1 MFNVFSL
8 TEAVNNAA
16 NGNISDITPHAYIG
30 TMEEACED
38 FRYMLMTE
46 AAEQA
51 EFYARSEEIITE
63 AAFSNPDSVGVLVE
77 NVFSNMGTRIKEF
90 FAKLK
95 KWILGLIDTM
105 KATFFQFTKKT
116 SEWLKI
122 MGPRIDAAKNRAG
135 HSDFTYEMHEWKTD
149 YVISGMSASFSK
161 ILKEWP
167 RQAGAGDYIN
177 KLGTANLKTLASGQY
192 ARAKDERSGADTD
205 SEEVKNDI
213 KDLNGNIE
221 VIKRKA
227 EEDNSKFPKFVA
239 DALGIGN
246 LSTATLDDMWRS
258 LDAEVRGGEKKTTMK
273 IDGKVDE
280 MRKAIE
286 GYKNSFTEIEKAYK
300 EYIKTIS
307 QDEKA
312 VTDQYNEVKKIGSGD
327 KNVPSNLLNAYQQYW
342 TAAYNA
348 ITGMYN
354 RLSGTASKMQSLN
367 ISYIKAMVGEYMSA
381 LTAYSRLKEVK
392 EK

>member
-149 YVISGMSASFSK
+149 YVISGMSASFEK
-161 ILKEWP
+161 ILKDWP
-167 RQAGAGDYIN
+167 TKSEARNYMNKFGISNLGGMASQNMSTSLGMAGADPDSNDVKGEIDKVN
-177 KLGTANLKTLASGQY
+177 KKI
-192 ARAKDERSGADTD
+192 
-205 SEEVKNDI
+205 EE
-213 KDLNGNIE
+213 
-221 VIKRKA
+221 IKRGV

-258 LDAEVRGGEKKTTMK
+258 LDSEVRGGEKKITMK

-300 EYIKTIS
+300 EYLKVIS
-307 QDEKA
+307 QDEKKIA
-312 VTDQYNEVKKIGSGD
+312 DEYELAKKVGTNVNN
-327 KNVPSNLLNAYQQYW
+327 KVPSNLASAYQQYW
-342 TAAYNA
+342 TAIYNA
-348 ITGMYN
+348 ITSMYN

>member
-16 NGNISDITPHAYIG
+16 NGNISNITPHVYIG
-30 TMEEACED
+30 TLEEACED

-63 AAFSNPDSVGVLVE
+63 AAFSNPDTVGVLVE

-149 YVISGMSASFSK
+149 YVISGMSDSFTK

-167 RQAGAGDYIN
+167 RQSNASDHIN
-177 KLGTANLKTLASGQY
+177 KLGNVNLKSVANFGMDKAKEMSG
-192 ARAKDERSGADTD
+192 SDTD
-205 SEEVKNDI
+205 SDEVKGI
-213 KDLNGNIE
+213 ISDLNGNIE
-221 VIKRKA
+221 SIKKKM
-227 EEDNSKFPKFVA
+227 EDDSAKFPKFVA
-239 DALGIGN
+239 DSLGIGN
-246 LSTATLDDMWRS
+246 LSSSTLDDLWRS
-258 LDAEVRGGEKKTTMK
+258 LDKEVRGGEKLTVKV
-273 IDGKVDE
+273 DGKVEE

-286 GYKNSFTEIEKAYK
+286 GYKTSFTNIEKAYK
-300 EYIKTIS
+300 EYLKTIS
-307 QDEKA
+307 QDEKK
-312 VTDQYNEVKKIGSGD
+312 VTDEYNEVKKYGSDD
-327 KNVPSNLLNAYQQYW
+327 KKIPSNLLTAYQQYW
-342 TAAYNA
+342 NA
-348 ITGMYN
+348 IYTAVTGMYN
-354 RLSGTASKMQSLN
+354 RLSGTAGKMQSLN

>member
-16 NGNISDITPHAYIG
+16 NGNISNITPHVYIG
-30 TMEEACED
+30 TLEEACED

-63 AAFSNPDSVGVLVE
+63 AAFSNPDTVGVLVE

-116 SEWLKI
+116 SEWLRI

-149 YVISGMSASFSK
+149 YVISGMSDSFSK

-167 RQAGAGDYIN
+167 RQSNASDHIN
-177 KLGTANLKTLASGQY
+177 KLGNVNLKSVANFGMGK
-192 ARAKDERSGADTD
+192 AKEMSGADTD
-205 SEEVKNDI
+205 SDEVKGI
-213 KDLNGNIE
+213 ISDLNGNIE
-221 VIKRKA
+221 SIKKKM
-227 EEDNSKFPKFVA
+227 EDDDAKFPKFVA
-239 DALGIGN
+239 DSLGIGN
-246 LSTATLDDMWRS
+246 LSSATLDDMWRS
-258 LDAEVRGGEKKTTMK
+258 LDKEVRGGEKLTVKV
-273 IDGKVDE
+273 DGKVEE

-286 GYKNSFTEIEKAYK
+286 GYKTSFTNIEKAYK
-300 EYIKTIS
+300 EYLKTIS
-307 QDEKA
+307 QDEKK
-312 VTDQYNEVKKIGSGD
+312 VTDEYNEVKKYGSDD
-327 KNVPSNLLNAYQQYW
+327 KKIPSNLLTAYQQYW
-342 TAAYNA
+342 NA
-348 ITGMYN
+348 IYTAVTGMYN
-354 RLSGTASKMQSLN
+354 RLSGTAGKMQSLN

>member
-30 TMEEACED
+30 TMEEACEE
-38 FRYMLMTE
+38 FRYMLMAE

-51 EFYARSEEIITE
+51 DFYARSEEIITE
-63 AAFSNPDSVGVLVE
+63 AAFFSNPDTIGVLVE

-116 SEWLKI
+116 SEWLRI
-122 MGPRIDAAKNRAG
+122 MGPRIDAARGRTG

-149 YVISGMSASFSK
+149 YVINGMSKAFDQL
-161 ILKEWP
+161 LKSWP
-167 RQAGAGDYIN
+167 TQSEVGKMFVHGSD
-177 KLGTANLKTLASGQY
+177 TLVSTITSMKKFTDSYDNADADSD
-192 ARAKDERSGADTD
+192 RAKGFIRHLSDET
-205 SEEVKNDI
+205 EKH
-213 KDLNGNIE
+213 K
-221 VIKRKA
+221 KA
-227 EEDNSKFPKFVA
+227 VEDDAVNFPKAVA
-239 DALGIGN
+239 SALGGS
-246 LSTATLDDMWRS
+246 LSTATLDDLWRS
-258 LDAEVRGGEKKTTMK
+258 LDAEVRGGEKKIAIK

-286 GYKNSFTEIEKAYK
+286 GYKNSFNAIEKAYK
-300 EYIKTIS
+300 EYLRVIN
-307 QDEKA
+307 QDEKKL
-312 VTDQYNEVKKIGSGD
+312 TDDYNQVKKYDTGD
-327 KNVPSNLLNAYQQYW
+327 KKIPTSVI
-342 TAAYNA
+342 TALKQNWEAKYNA
-348 ITGMYN
+348 ISSMYN

-367 ISYIKAMVGEYMSA
+367 INYIKAMVGEYMSA

>member
-63 AAFSNPDSVGVLVE
+63 AAFSNPDTVGVLVE

-122 MGPRIDAAKNRAG
+122 MGPRIDAARGRTG

-149 YVISGMSASFSK
+149 YVISGMSKAFSQLLANWPKQSKVGQMSTHSTAQLVSNISGLKDYTTKTYDNADADSDKVKSF
-161 ILKEWP
+161 
-167 RQAGAGDYIN
+167 
-177 KLGTANLKTLASGQY
+177 
-192 ARAKDERSGADTD
+192 
-205 SEEVKNDI
+205 VKMLNDA
-213 KDLNGNIE
+213 
-221 VIKRKA
+221 A
-227 EEDNSKFPKFVA
+227 EEYKKAVEDDTSEFPKAVA
-239 DALGIGN
+239 NALGGS
-246 LSTATLDDMWRS
+246 LSTATLDDLWRS

-286 GYKNSFTEIEKAYK
+286 GYKNSFNEIEKAYK
-300 EYIKTIS
+300 EYIKVIN
-307 QDEKA
+307 QDEKKL
-312 VTDQYNEVKKIGSGD
+312 TDDYNQAKKFDVGDKKI
-327 KNVPSNLLNAYQQYW
+327 PSSVITALQQNW
-342 TAAYNA
+342 AAKYNA
-348 ITGMYN
+348 ITSMYN

>member
-46 AAEQA
+46 AAERA

-116 SEWLKI
+116 SEWLRI
-122 MGPRIDAAKNRAG
+122 MGPRIDAARGRTG

-149 YVISGMSASFSK
+149 YVISGMSKAFNDLLTS
-161 ILKEWP
+161 WP
-167 RQAGAGDYIN
+167 KQSEVGKMFVHGSDQLVSTISSMKKN
-177 KLGTANLKTLASGQY
+177 
-192 ARAKDERSGADTD
+192 ADSYDNADAD
-205 SEEVKNDI
+205 SEKVKGYLKHLADRTEEC
-213 KDLNGNIE
+213 K
-221 VIKRKA
+221 KA
-227 EEDNSKFPKFVA
+227 VEDDSVNFPKAVA
-239 DALGIGN
+239 SALGGS
-246 LSTATLDDMWRS
+246 LSTATLDDLWRS

-286 GYKNSFTEIEKAYK
+286 GYKNSFNEIEKAYK
-300 EYIKTIS
+300 EYIKVIN
-307 QDEKA
+307 QDEKKL
-312 VTDQYNEVKKIGSGD
+312 TDDYNQAKKFDVGDKKI
-327 KNVPSNLLNAYQQYW
+327 PSSVITALQQNW
-342 TAAYNA
+342 AAKYNA
-348 ITGMYN
+348 VTGMYN